1 MDEFFKI
8 IVYIIVANIAYLI
21 FNLIKQG
28 FKNYYNYIAELFTL
42 MIAIL
47 WLLNKGFYSGWVLL
61 ASVVGILV
69 LIILP
74 VMLQGKIDSLMAESR
89 YDEIKFFADIKAAIA
104 WSNPN
109 YHLKDMAEIANKYSE
124 NPSKMIEEL
133 KRLIG
138 LGEPYDGMTRLFL
151 GLVHF
156 NSRNFNDLINDL
168 RVPDK
173 TFDQH
178 SFEELLYLV
187 RAYLETTRYDEAV
200 EAQIALE
207 KKIYENNDEKSERK
221 DNAVINR
228 FIFYAFMGWKEE
240 YDDLLNSNKPG
251 VDKLPLELKDFWRGV
266 CFFYSGSY
274 DDGEKQMR
282 SVIDKIPEEY
292 YIKEFM
298 QKRMFGMLEHKDFFD
313 KHVLSKLK
321 ELHEKYKT
329 GLKEL
334 IVKNEKDNIEIKPQK
349 TVTNALSFII
359 LMVSVI
365 YIVVFNVS
373 DSVELI
379 NMGAVSSFFVKN
391 GEYFR
396 LISYVF
402 VHIGFIHLIMNLF
415 ALKYFGP
422 PIETLAGWGVLL
434 AIFFGSGIA
443 GGAASAYYGNTLTI
457 GASGGVLGLLSA
469 AIAFNLFKIKG
480 SNSFSNQSNISNLLF
495 IIAINIGYGFMEKG
509 IDNRA
514 HLGGLLAGFIMA
526 SIYAVILKSNELKKI
541 VNGVS
546 AIVTFGVI
554 GWALYFHILGFNEK
568 TFYPLKN
575 IEYQLCDVA
584 STSFRLEYPTSWTIE
599 ENSAKLQGIG
609 LKGPFNEKLLVA
621 VCLNTDSE
629 KDFMK
634 MYIDQRMNEY
644 EKEDNFDLKSV
655 TDPIKVEVR
664 ENTYKIIW
672 NLKVYG
678 NTVTWVDHIFFDKDL
693 AFIVSFI
700 VASSHLQ
707 GYDNIMEHVVS
718 SLKMK

>member
-1 MDEFFKI
+1 MDEFFRI
-8 IVYIIVANIAYLI
+8 LVYIIVANIAYLI
-21 FNLIKQG
+21 FNLLRQG

-42 MIAIL
+42 MVGIL
-47 WLLNKGFYSGWVLL
+47 WLLSKGFNSGWVLL
-61 ASVVGILV
+61 ASVVGIFV

-74 VMLQGKIDSLMAESR
+74 VMLQGKIDSLMAECR

-124 NPSKMIEEL
+124 NPNRMIEEL
-133 KRLIG
+133 KKLIG

-156 NSRNFNDLINDL
+156 NNRNFNELINDL

-173 TFDQH
+173 SFDEH

-207 KKIYENNDEKSERK
+207 KKIYENSDEKSERK

-240 YDDLLNSNKPG
+240 YDDLLNSDKSG
-251 VDKLPLELKDFWRGV
+251 VDKLPAELKDFWRGV

-274 DDGEKQMR
+274 DEGEKQMR
-282 SVIDKIPEEY
+282 AVIDKIPEEY

-313 KHVLSKLK
+313 KHVLSKLR
-321 ELHEKYKT
+321 ELHEKFNNS
-329 GLKEL
+329 LREL
-334 IVKNEKDNIEIKPQK
+334 IVKNEKDNVEIKPK
-349 TVTNALSFII
+349 NTVTNLISFII
-359 LMVSVI
+359 LVVSVV

-379 NMGAVSSFFVKN
+379 NMGAVSSFFVRN

-396 LISYVF
+396 LVSYIF
-402 VHIGFIHLIMNLF
+402 VHIGFIHLFMNLL

-422 PIETLAGWGVLL
+422 PIETLAGWGVML
-434 AIFFGSGIA
+434 AIFFGSGIV
-443 GGAASAYYGNTLTI
+443 GGAVSAYYGNTLTI

-469 AIAFNLFKIKG
+469 AIAFYLFKIKG
-480 SNSFSNQSNISNLLF
+480 SNSFSNKTNISNLLF
-495 IIAINIGYGFMEKG
+495 IIGINILYGFMEKG

-514 HLGGLLAGFIMA
+514 HIGGLVAGFAMA
-526 SIYAVILKSNELKKI
+526 CIYAIFLKVNNLKKL
-541 VNGVS
+541 VNVIS
-546 AIVTFGVI
+546 FIVTFGVI
-554 GWALYFHILGFNEK
+554 GWALYCHIIGFNAK
-568 TFYPLKN
+568 AFYPLKGV
-575 IEYQLCDVA
+575 EYQQCDVA
-584 STSFRLEYPTSWTIE
+584 STSFRLDYPTSWSIE
-599 ENSAKLQGIG
+599 ENSAKLKGIS
-609 LKGPFNEKLLVA
+609 LIGPFKEKILVA
-621 VCLNTDSE
+621 ICFNTDSE
-629 KDFMK
+629 KDFLK
-634 MYIDQRMNEY
+634 MYIEQRMSEY
-644 EKEDNFDLKSV
+644 ERENDFDLKSV
-655 TDPIKVEVR
+655 TDPIKVEFR

-678 NTVTWVDHIFFDKDL
+678 NTVTWVDHIVFDKDFAYL
-693 AFIVSFI
+693 VSFI
-700 VASSHLQ
+700 VASSHIQ
-707 GYDNIMEHVVS
+707 DYDNIMEHMVS